1 MKKKKEKP
9 INCFVYLSTKG
20 DIDGAEIREMKQ
32 LRYIREYAKAHNII
46 IKKVYHRDILGQY
59 DVNMH
64 FMKITRHIKNKEAD
78 GLLLANIGAI
88 STSIR
93 DAYDKVGIINSVGGE
108 IITVDEGR
116 LRLPIKMIG
125 GLSE

>member
-1 MKKKKEKP
+1 
-9 INCFVYLSTKG
+9 
-20 DIDGAEIREMKQ
+20 
-32 LRYIREYAKAHNII
+32 
-46 IKKVYHRDILGQY
+46 
-59 DVNMH
+59 MH